1 MVSESLRERLLA
13 GYEVVD
19 SGCWRWKGATTGNG
33 YGVIVLNRKVATKHG
48 LGRNYQT
55 HRASYELHHG
65 TIPEGMVVRH
75 KCDNKLCMNPEH
87 LEVGTQR
94 DNIQD
99 AIDRGHMASKL
110 TEKDVEFIRSSTLSQ
125 RKLGKMLGVSP
136 TVIWHVK
143 HGNKWRHVN
152 GD

>member
-19 SGCWRWKGATTGNG
+19 SGCWRWKGATTGKG

-55 HRASYELHHG
+55 HRASYEVHHG